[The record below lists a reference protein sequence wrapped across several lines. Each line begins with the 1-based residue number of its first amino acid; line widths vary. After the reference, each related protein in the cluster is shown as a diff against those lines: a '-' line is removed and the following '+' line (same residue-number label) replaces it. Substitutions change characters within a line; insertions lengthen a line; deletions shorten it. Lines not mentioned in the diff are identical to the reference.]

1 MDFRIEK
8 FDIRYLDD
16 VYSLIVKTVENCYYE
31 YYPREAIDYFISYHS
46 KAAISRDGENL
57 IILMVDDI
65 IVGTGTLIDTEI
77 KRVFVL
83 PQYHGRG
90 FGRIIMNHLE
100 NEALHKGYK
109 LTELHSSLYA
119 KRFYDKLGYKMFK
132 LGKTEVGNNEVL
144 YFQRMAKPLIKT
156 EYDKTLDFKGKKF
169 GVINNEGENAEVN
182 SGTVFYFYQYEM
194 LLYAEYSGGNIRYGE
209 MFGIIE
215 KNQIS
220 FYYNHENLAGIIR
233 KGKSES
239 RVVKLPANKIRL
251 INEWQCNSREGRGV
265 CILEEI

>member
-8 FDIRYLDD
+8 FHIRYLDEI
-16 VYSLIVKTVENCYYE
+16 YMLIVETVKSCYFE
-31 YYPREAIDYFISYHS
+31 YYPKEAVDFFISYHS
-46 KAAISRDGENL
+46 KEAIKNDSENV
-57 IILMVDDI
+57 IILKADDNI
-65 IVGTGTLIDTEI
+65 IGTGTLVDTEI

-109 LTELHSSLYA
+109 LTELHSSLFA
-119 KRFYDKLGYKMFK
+119 KKFYNKIGYKMFK

-156 EYDKTLDFKGKKF
+156 EYDKTLDLKGKKF
-169 GVINNEGENAEVN
+169 GVINNEGENAEFN
-182 SGTVFYFYQYEM
+182 SGTVFYFYQYER

-215 KNQIS
+215 KNHIS
-220 FYYNHENLAGIIR
+220 FYYKHENPAGLFR

-239 RVVKLPANKIRL
+239 RVIKLPANKIRL
-251 INEWQCNSREGRGV
+251 INEWQCSSQEGRGV